1 MFAYNELSDLINSNE
16 LVTPIKKMGDD
27 ILCLN
32 SKGEEKIYTFEDFDF
47 DKTIEERSFIVEE
60 DSSSDSSDE
69 EIKNSSDESSEEN
82 IQLDNNSDESSEDIP
97 IEIDSS
103 SEDSSSSEP
112 EPIPEPKPE
121 QPKEYSFD
129 TINDPHWLKKDEA
142 QMIAEKF
149 GYRPTRNIK
158 GIKEFEITV

>member
-82 IQLDNNSDESSEDIP
+82 IQLDNSSDN
-97 IEIDSS
+97 S
-103 SEDSSSSEP
+103 SEDSSSSES

>member
-82 IQLDNNSDESSEDIP
+82 IQLNNSSDD
-97 IEIDSS
+97 S
-103 SEDSSSSEP
+103 SEDSSSSES
-112 EPIPEPKPE
+112 EPISEPKPE

>member
-69 EIKNSSDESSEEN
+69 EIKNSSDDSSEEN
-82 IQLDNNSDESSEDIP
+82 IQLDNSSDN
-97 IEIDSS
+97 S
-103 SEDSSSSEP
+103 SEDSSSSES

>member
-16 LVTPIKKMGDD
+16 LVTPIKKMGDN

-82 IQLDNNSDESSEDIP
+82 IQLDNSSDD
-97 IEIDSS
+97 S
-103 SEDSSSSEP
+103 SEDSSSSES

>member
-82 IQLDNNSDESSEDIP
+82 IQLDNSSDD
-97 IEIDSS
+97 S
-103 SEDSSSSEP
+103 SEDSSSSES
-112 EPIPEPKPE
+112 EPISEPKSE